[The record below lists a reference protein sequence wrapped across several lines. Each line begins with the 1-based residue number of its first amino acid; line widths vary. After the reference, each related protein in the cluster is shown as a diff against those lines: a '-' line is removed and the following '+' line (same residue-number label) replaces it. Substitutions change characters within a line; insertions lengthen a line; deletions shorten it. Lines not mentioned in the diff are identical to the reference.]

1 MKIAIVGCTGLVG
14 SVILKVLRE
23 LKLPITSLL
32 AVASEKSIG
41 KEIWF
46 NDQSIK
52 IIGIEE
58 ALQDQIDTTHGL
70 VPFQED
76 VRLHRPD

>member
-32 AVASEKSIG
+32 PVASEKSIG
-41 KEIWF
+41 KEISF
-46 NDQSIK
+46 NNQSIK
-52 IIGIEE
+52 IIGI
-58 ALQDQIDTTHGL
+58 
-70 VPFQED
+70 
-76 VRLHRPD
+76 